1 MPYTQTPINY
11 KNICCECDK
20 SFSKTQGYVQDELLD
35 GEPYTFAICW
45 DCDGGEYFRAIAE
58 GVFPHLVS
66 SDMDDD
72 WDDDQERLDIV
83 TPTYYYQ

>member
-20 SFSKTQGYVQDELLD
+20 SFSKTQGYVEDELLD

-45 DCDGGEYFRAIAE
+45 DCDGC
-58 GVFPHLVS
+58 
-66 SDMDDD
+66 
-72 WDDDQERLDIV
+72 
-83 TPTYYYQ
+83 